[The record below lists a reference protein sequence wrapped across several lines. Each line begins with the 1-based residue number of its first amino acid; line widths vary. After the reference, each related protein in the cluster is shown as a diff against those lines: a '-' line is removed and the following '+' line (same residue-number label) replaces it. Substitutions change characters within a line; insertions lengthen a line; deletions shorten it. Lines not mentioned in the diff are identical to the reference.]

1 MERTQ
6 FDSFGE
12 LMDKGVKIDAH
23 PAFVQVLIYYL
34 VKCFGYVTWII
45 KLPFLLFSLG
55 AVVYAYAFG
64 LRNFSKQSGL
74 FSALFLSFSLIFVFY
89 APIARMYISG
99 VFFSVALLYYFFRI
113 FFQDKTKW
121 SDYFFLGLF
130 ALLSAL
136 NQHINALF
144 AFTVCAS
151 GLLFLKK
158 DNYRPYFLTCL
169 LVILAYLPHL
179 KITLYQL
186 GVGGIGREQG
196 GWLEAPEFSVLW
208 SFLKVLFGTGKSYV
222 VLFLSLFVAISLK
235 GQLIPGKKQVYLLSL
250 FLLNFLVVYF
260 YSVFRFPVF
269 QFSVM
274 LFASAALVLFVGSL
288 LHFDNPRFFYS
299 VFFIVLFTLVYKSYF
314 KKDYFHQSVKTV
326 FEYQFE
332 RTHHYKKLYGDK
344 NVYPVFFDADN
355 IMKRIYFEK
364 YKTRFDCKI
373 SSDSMIA
380 NMERTHFKRLDTS
393 GKEEEVSSIRL
404 FSEFVA
410 NLKCDYIVLSSAMP
424 LHQAITREYFPY
436 LLENTQTQGINFKL
450 YSRKKEDAGKV
461 VEDDKI
467 NYVST
472 IFGPGVFEYPK
483 KQGLAKI
490 ENECIMSVDSLNEF
504 PFDAKASLNTIF
516 AKEGEVLLV
525 ESKVKLTQLKSQ
537 VEICLAVTDKSTN
550 ASLGYNAK
558 AASDFVAVAD
568 SGITLYSE
576 YFNGTSFLKV
586 KDKALLNCYFW
597 NKGKENFAI
606 RDFKISSI
614 DYWPQKWHFWD

>member
-6 FDSFGE
+6 FNSFGE

-23 PAFVQVLIYYL
+23 PAFVQVLIYSL

-55 AVVYAYAFG
+55 AIVYAYAFG

-99 VFFSVALLYYFFRI
+99 VFFSMALLFYFFEI
-113 FFQDKTKW
+113 FFLREYKW
-121 SDYFFLGLF
+121 SNYFFLGLF

-144 AFTVCAS
+144 ALTVCVS
-151 GLLFLKK
+151 GVLFLKK
-158 DNYRPYFLTCL
+158 ENYRTFFLTCL

-196 GWLEAPEFSVLW
+196 GWLEAPEFSVLF

-222 VLFLSLFVAISLK
+222 VLFLALFMAIVLK
-235 GQLIPGKKQVYLLSL
+235 GRLIPDKKQVYLFAL
-250 FLLNFLVVYF
+250 FLLNFLVVYL

-274 LFASAALVLFVGSL
+274 LFASVALILFVSSL

-299 VFFIVLFTLVYKSYF
+299 AFVILLATLAYKTYF
-314 KKDYFHQSVKTV
+314 KKDYLHQSVKTV

-332 RTHHYKKLYGDK
+332 RTEHYKKLCGDK
-344 NVYPVFFDADN
+344 NVYPIFFDADD

-364 YKTRFDCKI
+364 YHTGFDCKI

-380 NMERTHFKRLDTS
+380 NMERAHFKRLDDS
-393 GKEEEVSSIRL
+393 GNEEDVSSIKL

-410 NLKCDYIVLSSAMP
+410 NLNSDYLVLSSAMP
-424 LHQAITREYFPY
+424 LHQAIARQYFPY

-461 VEDDKI
+461 VEDDKV

-472 IFGPGVFEYPK
+472 ISEPGVFAYPK
-483 KQGLAKI
+483 IQGLIKMK
-490 ENECIMSVDSLNEF
+490 NGFVMPVDSLNEF
-504 PFDAKASLNTIF
+504 PFDARAALNEVCT
-516 AKEGEVLLV
+516 KEGEVLLV

-537 VEICLAVTDKSTN
+537 VEICLSLTDKSTN
-550 ASLGYNAK
+550 ESYGYNAK
-558 AASDFVAVAD
+558 AASDFVIAKD
-568 SGITLYSE
+568 SSVTQYSE

-586 KDKALLNCYFW
+586 KDKTLLNCYFW
-597 NKGKENFAI
+597 NRGKEKFEI
-606 RDFKISSI
+606 RDFKISVI